1 MNRLQIVYHSLLEL
15 KPYEQNARKN
25 DAAVP
30 KLVES
35 ISQFGFNVP
44 VLIDEDLNI
53 IAGHTRYKAA
63 MQMGLDEIPCIILTD
78 LDEKKIAQYR
88 IVDNKTAEL
97 SSWDYERLI
106 FELDSID
113 EIDMSA
119 FEFGNFDE
127 ENAVPVNLESNLD
140 DGMELDLS
148 GYDDEAFDYECPVCG
163 FKWNE

>member
-1 MNRLQIVYHSLLEL
+1 MNKLVIEYHDPREL
-15 KPYEQNARKN
+15 KPYEGNARKN
-25 DAAVP
+25 DSAVP

-35 ISQFGFNVP
+35 IRQFGFNVP
-44 VLIDEDLNI
+44 VLVDKDLNI

-63 MQMGLDEIPCIILTD
+63 LQMDLKEVPCIVLTD
-78 LDEKKIAQYR
+78 LDGNKIAQYR

-113 EIDMSA
+113 EIDMSV

-148 GYDDEAFDYECPVCG
+148 DYEDEAFDNECPVCG